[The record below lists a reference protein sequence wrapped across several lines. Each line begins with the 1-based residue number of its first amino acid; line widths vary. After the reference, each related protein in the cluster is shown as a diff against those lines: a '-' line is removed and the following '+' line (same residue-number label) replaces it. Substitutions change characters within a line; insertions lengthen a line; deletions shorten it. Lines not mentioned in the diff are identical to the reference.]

1 VKRRYYKVWIIFIPT
16 NGEHLWE
23 WQNWMQ
29 FYEIIDPLL
38 TKTRGNKSIHIF
50 QSRQSG
56 ITINARPMAWTKKN
70 MEKWTHHSPLTED
83 FSDDLSFSFLELWCP
98 SEQKC
103 ENEAQPPDVFVGL
116 DQDTDITGAAHGIAN
131 QRLTIAV
138 AKELHA
144 SESAVVEATIA
155 DVFKLAKPL
164 ACFELNSRW
173 VFKKRDI
180 FNKEIRWLRDFF
192 KKGWDFNTIPSIE
205 MFDFQ
210 DAHYEIV
217 ASYKLVN
224 GALEKTFNCAPNVNQ
239 NN

>member
-1 VKRRYYKVWIIFIPT
+1 
-16 NGEHLWE
+16 
-23 WQNWMQ
+23 MQ

-38 TKTRGNKSIHIF
+38 TKARGNKSIHIF